1 MQHVEI
7 CRIWLWDGF
16 QSKTFN
22 YFRDIFKII
31 KKTAVVLAKFWIPVH
46 SVNVKQH
53 CSAGVGHVRAV
64 DAAWLPPRQTLMDK
78 HTQSFSLQIRRQ
90 SRARRRSSLTH
101 MSQESTVP
109 NMARWDTTASWTSS
123 TLSISQRSFTALKY
137 VLIGSP
143 VLCCRATTTVWTPR
157 IVLLLGKI
165 CVLWRRSPSGGSCS
179 SRGFCWWDVRLS
191 TESAGPTRLHRNTT
205 VRRTHNRLLRRRFE
219 NLTDGVVERLARLFV
234 PNKRRLSLVG
244 HSDS

>member
-22 YFRDIFKII
+22 YFWDIFKII

-78 HTQSFSLQIRRQ
+78 HTH
-90 SRARRRSSLTH
+90 T
-101 MSQESTVP
+101 ESVSHCRYDD
-109 NMARWDTTASWTSS
+109 NRGQGGG
-123 TLSISQRSFTALKY
+123 LH
-137 VLIGSP
+137 SP
-143 VLCCRATTTVWTPR
+143 IWA
-157 IVLLLGKI
+157 
-165 CVLWRRSPSGGSCS
+165 RSPRCRTWLGETRRLRGPRPRCPSASGA
-179 SRGFCWWDVRLS
+179 SRRWSTCWSGVLFYAAGRQRLC
-191 TESAGPTRLHRNTT
+191 
-205 VRRTHNRLLRRRFE
+205 
-219 NLTDGVVERLARLFV
+219 ERL
-234 PNKRRLSLVG
+234 
-244 HSDS
+244 DSCCC